1 MKIKI
6 QSVFFKHIQ
15 KIWRWQLRGPDSG
28 TKTGDL
34 FIVGPNGRIRGR
46 FENYSIQTTESSTNY
61 FFKLCN
67 QFKKNN
73 NSDQND
79 VKVRIRYKRDEIKV
93 FGGFL

>member
-34 FIVGPNGRIRGR
+34 FIVRPNGRIY
-46 FENYSIQTTESSTNY
+46 FIETIEFSTNY
-61 FFKLCN
+61 FFYFAINL
-67 QFKKNN
+67 KKNN

-79 VKVRIRYKRDEIKV
+79 VKVRIRYERDEIKV